1 MENIYENLFP
11 TQDSI
16 RYQNNFYKLM
26 VEHLGEEIFVT
37 DGKGTALFANPASAN
52 LIGAPIDQI
61 IGKSVHDLV
70 KEGMISESCSLE
82 VLKKR
87 KPVSILQRV
96 RDGRTVLATGVPI
109 FDDDHDEIIL
119 IITTSKD
126 VDEINRLL
134 LRLERQEK
142 ELLRKDEAIE
152 DLRADIFA
160 SIGFVTGDESMR
172 SIKDTVARIAPLDV
186 TVLIEGETGVGK
198 EFIAKSL
205 HRFSNRKDQPFV
217 KINCSTIPEN
227 LVEAELFGYEGGAY
241 TGARKE
247 GKRGKVEL
255 ADGGTLFLDEI
266 GDMPLATQVKLLE
279 FIQDG
284 TFSRVS
290 GTERNKVDLRIVA
303 ATNADLKLLCE
314 RGMFRK
320 DLYFRL
326 NVIPVHIPP
335 LRERIDDIRVLS
347 RYFLNN
353 LNAKYKMV
361 KTLDSKASDV
371 LLAYAWPGNVREL
384 EHIMEH
390 AYVLCEG
397 NRITRDAMDGIIR
410 VAAPE
415 NAMIG
420 SFDMEL
426 RPLKE
431 VRAEV
436 EQRLARKAYEL
447 TGSTYK
453 AAKLLQVDQ
462 STVARILKKSK
473 T

>member
-1 MENIYENLFP
+1 
-11 TQDSI
+11 
-16 RYQNNFYKLM
+16 
-26 VEHLGEEIFVT
+26 
-37 DGKGTALFANPASAN
+37 FANPASAN

-61 IGKSVHDLV
+61 IGKNVHDLV
-70 KEGMISESCSLE
+70 NEGLISESCSLE

-126 VDEINRLL
+126 VDEINHLL

-142 ELLRKDEAIE
+142 ELLHKDEAIE

-160 SIGFVTGDESMR
+160 SLGFVTGDDSMR
-172 SIKDTVARIAPLDV
+172 SIKDMVARIAPLDV

-198 EFIAKSL
+198 EVIARSL
-205 HRFSNRKDQPFV
+205 HRFSNRRNQPFV
-217 KINCSTIPEN
+217 KINCSIIPEN

-266 GDMPLATQVKLLE
+266 GEMPLTTQVKLLE

-290 GTERNKVDLRIVA
+290 GTSRNKVDLRIVA
-303 ATNADLKLLCE
+303 ATNADLKALCE

-335 LRERIDDIRVLS
+335 LRERVDDIRILS
-347 RYFLNN
+347 RYFLKN

-361 KTLDSKASDV
+361 KTLDSKASDA
-371 LLAYAWPGNVREL
+371 LMAYAWPGNVREL

-390 AYVLCEG
+390 AYVLCDG
-397 NRITRDAMDGIIR
+397 DRITYDIMDDIIR
-410 VAAPE
+410 VAAPG

-420 SFDMEL
+420 SIDMEL

-436 EQRLARKAYEL
+436 EQCLARKAYDL